1 MSWKKSEFSVLLIV
15 SPETQVAVAVLCS
28 LQRVCCRPK
37 QEMKSFGPRLST
49 LIPQLT
55 GRQVTGSKPRCCASQ
70 RDTSQSKQCKWF
82 ERMSTLAPRSEGFDC
97 EDAPFFLLYQ
107 SKTSVSKH
115 PYLLLIC
122 GVGILT
128 PVVILG
134 LILDV

>member
-1 MSWKKSEFSVLLIV
+1 MRLNAPSRVLEEVSVLLIV

-82 ERMSTLAPRSEGFDC
+82 ERMSTLAPRSEGCDC
-97 EDAPFFLLYQ
+97 EDAPFFP
-107 SKTSVSKH
+107 TVSVKDLS
-115 PYLLLIC
+115 
-122 GVGILT
+122 
-128 PVVILG
+128 
-134 LILDV
+134 